1 MALMNCIVYN
11 SKEEKKMFD
20 ATKKNA
26 ALAILGGMCLKCKD
40 KHSDECLLAK
50 AIATVK
56 AIPTA

>member
-1 MALMNCIVYN
+1 
-11 SKEEKKMFD
+11 MFD